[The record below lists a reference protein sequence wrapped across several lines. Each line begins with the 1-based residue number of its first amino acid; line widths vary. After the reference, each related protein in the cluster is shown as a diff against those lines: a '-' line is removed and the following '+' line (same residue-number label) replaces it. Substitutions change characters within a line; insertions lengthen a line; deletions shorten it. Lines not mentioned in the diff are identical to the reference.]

1 MNKEVEFKIHSK
13 TLNLRGEGSWF
24 PCSCF
29 PALPCFYTNVHHDST
44 VVLYK
49 LQSLFFGGWV
59 KIMSLGAHRSPFMN
73 VLFLKFAGPFLPD
86 FGVVCMAPSFLLG
99 DRSSCDRCI
108 LMTQH
113 ICQKPRAAGCI
124 SRSAAS
130 LSLGLLLSK
139 VSAAKETLLDF

>member
-1 MNKEVEFKIHSK
+1 
-13 TLNLRGEGSWF
+13 
-24 PCSCF
+24 
-29 PALPCFYTNVHHDST
+29 
-44 VVLYK
+44 
-49 LQSLFFGGWV
+49 
-59 KIMSLGAHRSPFMN
+59 MSLGAHRSPFMN